1 MKQFYLYDEN
11 KIFKGVELRS
21 PQLIQVGDEIQ
32 EYEFTDGTFIAPPD
46 GLYKAQFD
54 GEQWIET
61 ITEKEL
67 SELTKIETLLP
78 TNEERI
84 DALEGAMI
92 EIFETLS

>member
-1 MKQFYLYDEN
+1 MKQIYLYDDN
-11 KIFKGVELRS
+11 HMFVGVDVVDSNIKILPVNS
-21 PQLIQVGDEIQ
+21 
-32 EYEFTDGTFIAPPD
+32 TDIAPPN